1 MATPS
6 FNNVVIARAAAAL
19 YGIQL
24 GSYDMANAM
33 TATTASGTDAV
44 INAVYGRDY
53 GTKSHAAVASM
64 VVANLGITGALA
76 TEATAIVTNAL
87 DAAPKGAEGATIAS
101 LLNTFAGMTNDP
113 NAAVKAAAIAFNTK
127 IDAATT
133 YAQSNVGNVAF
144 GSPAPEQ
151 PIAGFT
157 LGFDELNGTSGDN
170 TFNARI
176 LDNSNTLQSGDIVHG
191 GTGTDTLFAD
201 MGASQAFA
209 VTPETDGV
217 EVLKIRGQ
225 SRAGDSGDNNVAD
238 TSSYWSRV
246 DIDAERMSGLTQIES
261 NNSRADVI
269 VEDVRIEGGQKTSSV
284 TIAMVE
290 TDPGHVDFG
299 VYFDQY
305 SLRNQTSNT
314 SSILLQVIDTVAAAA
329 GKSPLLNSNYG
340 AFTFTATDATGV
352 PRVVTLG
359 SKAIQDAQTY
369 ADMAAAFQI
378 ELDTAFGAGAATATV
393 GDSYTVPN
401 PDGGSATGQY
411 IVLTTKSAVK
421 FDTSPVGSGWLA
433 EGTAPAKSN
442 FYTNFQTGS
451 TKSTSLVTSPI
462 ILDDVGRGSTGGDL
476 VVGGL
481 SVGDTSGSKG
491 VQRFEIEV
499 RDNSKLE
506 SINSTN
512 NTLREVTIKNGATS
526 SSSHAYVDTVVDAGN
541 LTVNGASGA
550 NGANVTNGGEIDLF
564 STEKNVSLPGAKAQ
578 IESGFG
584 FSDVRLIDGSA
595 MTGMLSFSAQV
606 TDASVA
612 KYLNKVDIQAVPS
625 GDNVRFDYLGGT
637 NADTLYIDI
646 SGTAAASRNTIVAG
660 REDFTFT
667 ALGNA
672 GDDDITVMVASGKGG
687 AQAWYNNQ
695 RMNKNITIDGG
706 SGDDTIN
713 KPGSGD
719 AKILGGTGND
729 TIYAD
734 NSGQLSLTSGSANG
748 AGALYAADAK
758 TALDTALATGTTAA
772 TTDAAKAATL
782 LGALHALDLVVPAAM
797 TNTFTAMPN
806 KGQVEAAILAAV
818 GATTVPTT
826 VGGPVGLTLE
836 QQIALEAAYG
846 TYTAPR
852 TIVEPTTFNGARTLT
867 GGTAANAADPV
878 GASEF
883 AAGNALLASY
893 VTAAEAARV
902 AAAAADANSTTLRN
916 GLIAT
921 GQTVFDA
928 NLAVNNP
935 DADLVDGF
943 PLGTAVK
950 LATLNAVKAALVT
963 NASDT
968 AVLSALNAALK
979 VDSGNALY
987 ATLAGMTNL
996 ADATALTATEAAAM
1010 AAALAAPVNAALIAD
1025 TTARTTLTNAVTAY
1039 NTAVA
1044 ANAANAVVNATAIKA
1059 ATTAAL
1065 TGANTA
1071 VTTANKELAAVT
1083 TLKALLTVGV
1093 TDADFNVA
1101 VSNAATANGISAG
1114 DAAALNAIAAL
1125 ANTALLDTSPEKW
1138 HVDEILAEAAYTKQL
1153 VVDAAVAKAAAL
1165 KAVNDQATVDLAK
1178 VTAAAAEGT
1187 IATSSTDKA
1196 VFVVNTAN
1204 QLADTSDVSGV
1215 GYVLTVNDERNFGDL
1230 KSDANNSYKLY
1241 NGTVTVTFKGIAV
1254 TVPVQGDAATFT
1266 TNDLQI
1272 NQAIKTAVNAP
1283 GSVMSKL
1290 LAVADGPANTLIF
1303 NSLIDGK
1310 MVDGNLTVTLA
1321 TPKSTSGLDLAA
1333 AAKAYATDPIES
1345 SVLAVMAASKAT
1357 FDTKGDYT
1365 ARLAESG
1372 VNGTSA
1378 DTYASGAASTTTS
1391 DNTITG
1397 GDGDD
1402 VIVLGTTVGVSEL
1415 LSSNDT
1421 VVFAPGFGNDTIV
1434 NFKVG
1439 SLTTGGDKLNLSALG
1454 GNVFTSAFN
1463 VDKSVTVATES
1474 AANDTAAEVAAL
1486 FTDAGS
1492 AAATHVYLAVD
1503 STTNIAKV
1511 YTVTDAAGTTA
1522 PTAVAVGTIDLADS
1536 VWLSLTAENFV

>member
-157 LGFDELNGTSGDN
+157 LGFDELNGSSGDN

-201 MGASQAFA
+201 MGASQRFA

-217 EVLKIRGQ
+217 EVLKIRAQ
-225 SRAGDSGDNNVAD
+225 STAEDTGDNNVAG
-238 TSSYWSRV
+238 WNRV
-246 DIDAERMSGLTQIES
+246 DVDAERMAGLTHIES

-269 VEDVRIEGGQKTSSV
+269 VEDVRIAADQKTSSV

-433 EGTAPAKSN
+433 EGTAPAQSN

-541 LTVNGASGA
+541 LTVNGASGV
-550 NGANVTNGGEIDLF
+550 NGANVTNGYVAGDF
-564 STEKNVSLPGAKAQ
+564 TGKNTSLPGAVAQ

-584 FSDVRLIDGSA
+584 FSDVRLIDGHT

-612 KYLNKVDIQAVPS
+612 KYLNKVDIQALPA
-625 GDNVRFDYLGGT
+625 GDNVTFDYQGGT
-637 NADTLYIDI
+637 NDDTLYIDI
-646 SGTAAASRNTIVAG
+646 SGGAAASRNTIVAG
-660 REDFTFT
+660 REDFVFS
-667 ALGNA
+667 ARGNEGA
-672 GDDDITVMVASGKGG
+672 DDITVMVAHGDALGG

-734 NSGQLSLTSGSANG
+734 NSGKLSLDSGSANA
-748 AGALYAADAK
+748 AGALYAAAAK
-758 TALDTALATGTTAA
+758 TAFDTALSVGNTAA
-772 TTDAAKAATL
+772 TTDAAKAASL
-782 LGALHALDLVVPAAM
+782 LAALHTLDLVVPTAL
-797 TNTFTAMPN
+797 TNTFTAMPT
-806 KGQVEAAILAAV
+806 KGALETAILAAV
-818 GATTVPTT
+818 DASVVPTS
-826 VGGPVGLTLE
+826 VGGPIGLTLE
-836 QQIALEAAYG
+836 QQIALEMAYG

-867 GGTAANAADPV
+867 GGTAAPGGDAV
-878 GASEF
+878 SASEF

-893 VTAAEAARV
+893 ITAAETARV
-902 AAAAADANSTTLRN
+902 AAVTADADAAILSG

-921 GQTVFDA
+921 GQALYTA

-935 DADLVDGF
+935 DGDLANA
-943 PLGTAVK
+943 PNLGTAVV
-950 LATLNAVKAALVT
+950 LANLNTVKAALVQGV
-963 NASDT
+963 SDAA
-968 AVLSALNAALK
+968 AVAALNAAIK
-979 VDSGNALY
+979 VDSANLALF
-987 ATLAGMTNL
+987 TSLAGAANL
-996 ADATALTATEAAAM
+996 GDATGMSATEAAAI
-1010 AAALAAPVNAALIAD
+1010 AALLAAPVNTALVNDTAARATLA
-1025 TTARTTLTNAVTAY
+1025 TATKDYNA
-1039 NTAVA
+1039 AVA
-1044 ANAANAVVNATAIKA
+1044 ANAASAAASTAAIQA
-1059 ATTAAL
+1059 ATTASLSA
-1065 TGANTA
+1065 ANTA
-1071 VTTANKELAAVT
+1071 LSTANKELAAVT
-1083 TLKALLTVGV
+1083 TLKSLLVVGV
-1093 TDADFNVA
+1093 TDADFQVA
-1101 VSNAATANGISAG
+1101 TTNAFNAGAITAGQKTTLDGIATGAV
-1114 DAAALNAIAAL
+1114 
-1125 ANTALLDTSPEKW
+1125 TALLDTSGEKW
-1138 HVDEILAEAAYTKQL
+1138 QIDELLAGYAYAKQL
-1153 VVDAAVAKAAAL
+1153 VVDTAAAKVAAL
-1165 KAVNDQATVDLAK
+1165 KAVNDQAGIDVAK
-1178 VTAAAAEGT
+1178 VNAAAAEDDA
-1187 IATSSTDKA
+1187 IVSSTDKA

-1204 QLADTSDVSGV
+1204 QLADTSDVSGT

-1241 NGTVTVTFKGIAV
+1241 NATVTVTFKGIAATV
-1254 TVPVQGDAATFT
+1254 TVPGDAATFT

-1272 NQAIKTAVNAP
+1272 NQAIKTAVNKD
-1283 GSVMSKL
+1283 GSVLSKL

-1303 NSLIDGK
+1303 SSLIDGK

-1321 TPKSTSGLDLAA
+1321 TPKSTSGLDLTG
-1333 AAKAYATDPIES
+1333 AAKAYGVDASES
-1345 SVLAVMAASKAT
+1345 SVLAVMAASKVT
-1357 FDTKGDYT
+1357 FDAKGDYT

-1372 VNGTSA
+1372 VNGDA
-1378 DTYASGAASTTTS
+1378 ANTYASGGASHATS

-1463 VDKSVTVATES
+1463 VDKSVTVATET

-1522 PTAVAVGTIDLADS
+1522 PAAVAVGTIDLADS